1 MTKLAVVPINAAL
14 HARAGRHYGGD
25 WLAILPAV
33 PEFSLVPVGG
43 GENELPEPRCR
54 DQRVGNDSRAPTR
67 PMSPGAPGR
76 SAI

>member
-14 HARAGRHYGGD
+14 HARVGHYYEGD

-33 PEFSLVPVGG
+33 PEFSLVPVGA
-43 GENELPEPRCR
+43 GEDELPEPRCR
-54 DQRVGNDSRAPTR
+54 DQRAVNDSRAPTR
-67 PMSPGAPGR
+67 PMSHGAPGR